1 MRSRLRPHRVLLSA
15 ALGLLAANSG
25 WPSLVAGGTSLAI
38 GWLGPDDCTT
48 ESEDQGSSPDGFSI
62 RAEAFNPG
70 ADIPRKFSCQ
80 GSDTSPALV
89 WTDPPAGTQSIVLI
103 VDDPDAPAGTWVH
116 WVLYDLPPSARRL
129 REALPPTG
137 EVAGGGRQG
146 ANDFGKTGYGGPCPP
161 PGKPHR
167 YFFKLYALD
176 SRLNLKAGAT
186 KADVEQAMKGHIL
199 AKTEVMGRYAR

>member
-1 MRSRLRPHRVLLSA
+1 MRSRLRLHQALL
-15 ALGLLAANSG
+15 LVGLLGAN
-25 WPSLVAGGTSLAI
+25 WPSPVANGASLPM
-38 GWLGPDDCTT
+38 GWLAPVGSSTD
-48 ESEDQGSSPDGFSI
+48 SADQGSSLSGFSI

-80 GSDTSPALV
+80 GSDASPALV
-89 WTDPPAGTQSIVLI
+89 WSDPPAGTQSLVLI

-116 WVLYDLPPSARRL
+116 WVLYDLPPSVRRL
-129 REALPPTG
+129 AEALPTTT

-161 PGKPHR
+161 PGKAHR

-176 SRLNLKAGAT
+176 TRLKLKAGVT
-186 KADVEQAMKGHIL
+186 KPDVEQAMRGHVL
-199 AKTEVMGRYAR
+199 AKAEMIGRYRQ

>member
-1 MRSRLRPHRVLLSA
+1 M
-15 ALGLLAANSG
+15 
-25 WPSLVAGGTSLAI
+25 
-38 GWLGPDDCTT
+38 
-48 ESEDQGSSPDGFSI
+48 
-62 RAEAFNPG
+62 
-70 ADIPRKFSCQ
+70 
-80 GSDTSPALV
+80 
-89 WTDPPAGTQSIVLI
+89 
-103 VDDPDAPAGTWVH
+103 
-116 WVLYDLPPSARRL
+116 YDLPPSARRL

-146 ANDFGKTGYGGPCPP
+146 TNDFGRTGYGGPCPP

-186 KADVEQAMKGHIL
+186 KADVEQAMKGHVL